1 MEKKEVSNQMGDATE
16 NEKVENEETTTPSS
30 ETMDDTLEPTEA
42 EQGQEETSA
51 EGETIAEEEET
62 KLLERISEL
71 ENELA
76 EMKNRYLR
84 AQADLENFRRR
95 TRKEKEEQAKYAGM
109 ALIKELLPAL
119 DNLERALDASR
130 DGNSSD
136 GLAKGVEM
144 VNQQI
149 FDILSQAGLKVIPAV
164 GEPFNP
170 EFHEAVMQ
178 VESDEFDSGIVVEE
192 LQKGY
197 QMKDRVIRA
206 SMVKVS
212 K

>member
-130 DGNSSD
+130 DGDSSD

>member
-1 MEKKEVSNQMGDATE
+1 MENKEVTNLADDANETNETE
-16 NEKVENEETTTPSS
+16 EEEATPSA
-30 ETMDDTLEPTEA
+30 ETVEEATEPTETEE
-42 EQGQEETSA
+42 EQEDTPAEETA
-51 EGETIAEEEET
+51 DLKRIAE
-62 KLLERISEL
+62 LES
-71 ENELA
+71 ELA

-95 TRKEKEEQAKYAGM
+95 TRKEMEEQAKYAGM
-109 ALIKELLPAL
+109 AVIKELLPAL
-119 DNLERALDASR
+119 DNLERALAASR
-130 DGNSSD
+130 DGNASD

-144 VNQQI
+144 VYQQI
-149 FDILSQAGLKVIPAV
+149 FDILSHSGLKEIPAV

-178 VESDEFDSGIVVEE
+178 IESEEHDSGIVVEE

-197 QMKDRVIRA
+197 QLKDRVIRP

>member
-71 ENELA
+71 ENELS

-130 DGNSSD
+130 DGDSSD

-149 FDILSQAGLKVIPAV
+149 FDVLS
-164 GEPFNP
+164 
-170 EFHEAVMQ
+170 
-178 VESDEFDSGIVVEE
+178 
-192 LQKGY
+192 
-197 QMKDRVIRA
+197 
-206 SMVKVS
+206 
-212 K
+212 

>member
-71 ENELA
+71 ENELS

-130 DGNSSD
+130 DGDSSD